1 MSTKTYFKRI
11 SLAVVVALGFGMMSS
26 PTSSAATVGE
36 TLTISSAT
44 ASISAGDT
52 ATTSITSTATLT
64 ASTDSLTVRTSC
76 ISSSPSGV
84 SCPAIQFYW
93 TATPDSTTATS
104 IRLGTGL
111 TPGSG
116 NVLPQVNYTRDSFV
130 IATSNA
136 GSAVSF
142 TSSAKVVTTTSTTP
156 ATYTYTVYTM
166 DGAGGSASATN
177 QNKTVTF
184 AVTVS
189 AANTSFTS
197 VRTYITESAAQSDYW
212 LNTYTAL
219 GLGIASAKD
228 SAVVVDRGS
237 TTSANLSAAAY
248 VNLWALNSAGETVTS
263 TGLNICKETCAVTA
277 ILTGAGSIAL
287 GSTSTLARTSA
298 VKAVTMNVNN
308 KSAAGVG
315 LASDDTLT
323 VYADGT
329 VGTGT
334 VTFYNGAIN
343 LGSVS
348 VTFTGPVAS
357 ISFVSL
363 TDTTIA
369 VGQTSPATYVYAYA
383 KDSGGNQVT
392 TGAPVFLFS
401 SDTKVATGAMSTSSA
416 QYTQLAAGLR
426 SPVSNSC
433 TYNSDLA
440 LHRCTVTGGDTGTAT
455 LTVRDSWTV
464 AASTA
469 TSSELTLTVL
479 GNNAASMTVAFDKAT
494 YNVGDRAT
502 ITLTA
507 KDLKGN
513 AVSNGTAGTAFT
525 FSKVEESRASGAIS
539 SVVSTAGANTSATST
554 QFKGYA
560 PAGAE
565 SGVETRVVTMPTS
578 AGDYTL
584 TFTWTP
590 ASVDPNQLP
599 ITATATVKI
608 VDPLEAVIKT
618 QVDAAKAEAAA
629 ATAAADAAT
638 DAALQ
643 AIDAALAASIA

>member
-479 GNNAASMTVAFDKAT
+479 GNNAVKVIVA
-494 YNVGDRAT
+494 RSP
-502 ITLTA
+502 TL
-507 KDLKGN
+507 
-513 AVSNGTAGTAFT
+513 
-525 FSKVEESRASGAIS
+525 
-539 SVVSTAGANTSATST
+539 
-554 QFKGYA
+554 
-560 PAGAE
+560 
-565 SGVETRVVTMPTS
+565 
-578 AGDYTL
+578 
-584 TFTWTP
+584 
-590 ASVDPNQLP
+590 
-599 ITATATVKI
+599 
-608 VDPLEAVIKT
+608 
-618 QVDAAKAEAAA
+618 
-629 ATAAADAAT
+629 
-638 DAALQ
+638 
-643 AIDAALAASIA
+643 